1 MDTNVSRRPCPRLP
15 ITGRTI
21 EIDIKLVR
29 SPFLEFEQVFNVRT
43 QFSIYW
49 FVGIVY
55 GAMER
60 SLLIFRKYRTAE
72 SAYLH
77 AVTYRRY
84 LYSKT
89 INLFFLRIRF
99 KFDSILIQII
109 DQSREKNR
117 IKMYSEGE
125 KILLILETEERERG
139 IDRAPFRERSVLLC
153 GYDVN
158 LD

>member
-1 MDTNVSRRPCPRLP
+1 
-15 ITGRTI
+15 
-21 EIDIKLVR
+21 
-29 SPFLEFEQVFNVRT
+29 
-43 QFSIYW
+43 
-49 FVGIVY
+49 
-55 GAMER
+55 MER